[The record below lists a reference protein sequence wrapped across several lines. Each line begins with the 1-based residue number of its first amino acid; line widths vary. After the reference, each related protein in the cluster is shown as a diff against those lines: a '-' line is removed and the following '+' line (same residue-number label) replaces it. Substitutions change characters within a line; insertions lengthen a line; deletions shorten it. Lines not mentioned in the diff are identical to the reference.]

1 LKRIIFL
8 CTGNSARSQIAEGF
22 ARKLGKGIIE
32 AYSAG
37 IAPVG
42 INPRT
47 YKVMEEIGIDIQDQY
62 SKGIDE
68 GLLKRMDIIVTLCS
82 HAEER
87 CPVTPPKIKRIHWP
101 IDDPIRAIGTE
112 DERMDNFR
120 KIRDEIGE
128 RVKYLIDEIKDGRI

>member
-1 LKRIIFL
+1 
-8 CTGNSARSQIAEGF
+8 
-22 ARKLGKGIIE
+22 
-32 AYSAG
+32 
-37 IAPVG
+37 
-42 INPRT
+42 
-47 YKVMEEIGIDIQDQY
+47 MEEIGIDIQDQY